1 MSENTKLSTKHS
13 ALSTSARPLTWREE
27 QRRMNAFLKRRSS
40 FPQPL
45 DTAVRVRR
53 KRNAARKREK
63 AAQRVSQWQQR
74 HRKKRARIMRQW
86 RRKQR
91 ALKAKKSQMETAAQ
105 ASTHQP
111 SQEKR

>member
-1 MSENTKLSTKHS
+1 MSAK
-13 ALSTSARPLTWREE
+13 PLTWREE

-63 AAQRVSQWQQR
+63 AAARVGQWKKR
-74 HRKKRARIMRQW
+74 HRRKYNRHQARLMRKKW
-86 RRKQR
+86 RE
-91 ALKAKKSQMETAAQ
+91 KADMQNHPPTGSQT
-105 ASTHQP
+105 
-111 SQEKR
+111 